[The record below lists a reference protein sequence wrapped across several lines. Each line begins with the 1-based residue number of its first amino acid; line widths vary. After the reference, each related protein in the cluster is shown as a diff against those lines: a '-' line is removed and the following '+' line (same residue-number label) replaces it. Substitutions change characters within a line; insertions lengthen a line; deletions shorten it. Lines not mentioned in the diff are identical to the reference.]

1 MIVDSSAIVGILLR
15 DRGWEELVTKLGED
29 PTPAVGAPTL
39 AETGIVL
46 TAKLGRSART
56 LLSRFIQEAGLTI
69 VPFDDSHWA
78 LALDAYVRFGKGR
91 HPSGLNFGDCL
102 TYATAKLAGQPLLC
116 IGADFART
124 DLPLA

>member
-1 MIVDSSAIVGILLR
+1 V
-15 DRGWEELVTKLGED
+15 
-29 PTPAVGAPTL
+29 
-39 AETGIVL
+39 
-46 TAKLGRSART
+46 
-56 LLSRFIQEAGLTI
+56 

-116 IGADFART
+116 IGDDFART
-124 DLPLA
+124 DLPRA